1 MTDNREARRV
11 RAQILAAD
19 DAGQRPTVGGRRVS
33 RAWPGEVWLCW
44 ADTRGLV
51 RLGEIVAPPQGGPSR
66 EVGLLSVYNPPKVHP
81 FSRRRR

>member
-1 MTDNREARRV
+1 MTDDREARRV

-44 ADTRGLV
+44 TDTRGLV
-51 RLGEIVAPPQGGPSR
+51 RLGDLAVV
-66 EVGLLSVYNPPKVHP
+66 VG
-81 FSRRRR
+81 RRAESFTVQEGAWAR